1 MRTYILF
8 IFGSFEDHQDIEYFC
23 MEVLGSSDSVVSLK
37 YVIDNLK
44 NVVVIFD
51 TGLEEEKIKQ
61 EISTLLNNE
70 NISFYFMFKKEHL
83 VLSYIPE
90 SMKNLI
96 FKPTSDILRIEIST
110 ISNSNKYN
118 LDDIL
123 DKIEKYGL
131 DSLTQDE
138 KNFLDNFK
146 L

>member
-23 MEVLGSSDSVVSLK
+23 MEVLGSSNNVISLK

-44 NVVVIFD
+44 NIIVIFD
-51 TGLEEEKIKQ
+51 TSIDEQKIKK
-61 EISTLLNNE
+61 EISDLLNNE
-70 NISFYFMFKKEHL
+70 NVAFYFMFKKEDL
-83 VLSYIPE
+83 ILSYIPE

-96 FKPTSDILRIEIST
+96 FKPTDDIIRIEVST
-110 ISNSNKYN
+110 LNKQSVFN

-123 DKIEKYGL
+123 DKIETYGI
-131 DSLTQDE
+131 DSLTPEE
-138 KNFLDNFK
+138 KNFLDNFN